1 MRTRSIRALLGITPP
16 IPMEG
21 SIRLRHDLAGPVSA
35 VNNGAELLREGSAE
49 SMEGARP
56 RQALGMRKD
65 TVPGSI
71 KAALAIVVLRLGR

>member
-1 MRTRSIRALLGITPP
+1 M
-16 IPMEG
+16 
-21 SIRLRHDLAGPVSA
+21 SA

-56 RQALGMRKD
+56 RQALGTRKD